1 MANLESML
9 AAAQEALSMPQQKAK
24 PKWVSLKWYGE
35 ESPQVGDSP
44 DRYEA
49 RQSDVLFNGDGLD
62 RDRFRHAAGVPNNNM
77 RVVRA
82 SHDRYRDLMG
92 RDSA

>member
-1 MANLESML
+1 MAKS
-9 AAAQEALSMPQQKAK
+9 
-24 PKWVSLKWYGE
+24 KWVSLAWYGDE
-35 ESPQVGDSP
+35 LPQVGDSP

-49 RQSDVLFNGDGLD
+49 RQSGVLFNGDGLD

-82 SHDRYRDLMG
+82 SHDQHRNLMG
-92 RDSA
+92 RRSA